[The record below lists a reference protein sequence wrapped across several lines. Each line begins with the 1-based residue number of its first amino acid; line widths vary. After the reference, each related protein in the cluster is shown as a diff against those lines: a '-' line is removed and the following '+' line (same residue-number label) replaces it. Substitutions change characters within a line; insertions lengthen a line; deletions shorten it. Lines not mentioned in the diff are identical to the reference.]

1 MGGDGHARF
10 DYTRGRL
17 DAGDVDPDPLAQAR
31 RWLDDAVAAGV
42 AEPTGVV
49 LSTADAG
56 GRPSSRAVLAR
67 GIDHGV
73 VFFTNYRSAKGRD
86 LDANPSCALL
96 FAWFD
101 LERQIRL
108 EGTAERLD
116 AAGSDAYFASRPRE
130 SQIGAWA
137 SPQSEVIADR
147 EVLKASIAEVIE
159 RFGDGDIPRPAHW
172 GGYRVVPETVEFW
185 QGRPSRLHDR
195 LRYRRDG
202 DTWVIE
208 RLAP

>member
-1 MGGDGHARF
+1 MGGEGHARF

-17 DAGDVDPDPLAQAR
+17 DRADLDPDPLVQAR

-49 LSTADAG
+49 LSTADAN

-67 GIDHGV
+67 GIDRGV

-86 LDANPSCALL
+86 LDANPNCALL

-108 EGTAERLD
+108 EGRAERLD
-116 AAGSDAYFASRPRE
+116 SAGSDAYFESRPRE

-147 EVLKASIAEVIE
+147 EVLKASIAEVVE
-159 RFGDGDIPRPAHW
+159 RFRDGEITRPPHW

-185 QGRPSRLHDR
+185 QGRPNRLHDR